1 MICINSKIQILFYEP
16 KSLSMKR
23 LGERSLTVLVVD
35 VSPVTWGKRDLL
47 RTANDRTRFTKG
59 KPSVGPA
66 NLDDLLSAVQAFS
79 SAFSSLERDS
89 ALILVAVAG
98 SEVAVVHP
106 RKDEMEN
113 YFSNPETKLDSRKIQ
128 SDLVGGVAELV
139 SRAASKQ
146 SFGNGNSNGA
156 SPPSLSAS
164 LAAMASAFSI
174 SLCLINRFLV
184 ATNSGIS
191 ALRNQD
197 SWSQGDGDDED
208 VITALGGS
216 GGGGASKSNKG
227 RSWSP
232 RILLI
237 QASDDRPS
245 DYNAFMNCAF
255 ASVKQNVVVDGC
267 FIPAPGGTQTSPYL
281 EQTCDLTGGLW
292 LAPKGAAQSNK
303 ALTEVLLG
311 VFLPPRSSRSR
322 LNLPGINKV
331 DFRARAFDTG
341 KILDMAFVCNQCLSI
356 FEHKPVGC
364 CPTCGAEIR
373 SPESNRNN
381 NKQQR
386 IN

>member
-1 MICINSKIQILFYEP
+1 
-16 KSLSMKR
+16 MKR

-35 VSPVTWGKRDLL
+35 VSPVTWGKRDV
-47 RTANDRTRFTKG
+47 RRNKNDRDRFAKG

-106 RKDEMEN
+106 RKDEMEY
-113 YFSNPETKLDSRKIQ
+113 YFANPETKLDSRKIQ

-139 SRAASKQ
+139 SRAASRETKG
-146 SFGNGNSNGA
+146 SK
-156 SPPSLSAS
+156 PLPLSSS
-164 LAAMASAFSI
+164 LAGMASAFSI

-191 ALRNQD
+191 ALRDQE
-197 SWSQGDGDDED
+197 SWSSNGNDDG
-208 VITALGGS
+208 VITALSGSS
-216 GGGGASKSNKG
+216 GGGGAKSNRG

-267 FIPAPGGTQTSPYL
+267 FIPATGGTQSSPYL

-303 ALTEVLLG
+303 ALTEVLLS

-341 KILDMAFVCNQCLSI
+341 EILDMAFVCNQCLSI
-356 FEHKPVGC
+356 FEHKPTGS

-373 SPESNRNN
+373 SSTNR

>member
-1 MICINSKIQILFYEP
+1 
-16 KSLSMKR
+16 MKR

-35 VSPVTWGKRDLL
+35 VSPVTWGDRDLK
-47 RTANDRTRFTKG
+47 RTTSDKQRFAKG

-106 RKDEMEN
+106 RKDEMEH
-113 YFSNPETKLDSRKIQ
+113 YFANPETKLDSRKIQ

-146 SFGNGNSNGA
+146 STTTNNDA
-156 SPPSLSAS
+156 KPSLSSS

-184 ATNSGIS
+184 ASNAGIS

-197 SWSQGDGDDED
+197 SWNAGSDDG
-208 VITALGGS
+208 VITALSGS
-216 GGGGASKSNKG
+216 GGPSSKSNKG
-227 RSWSP
+227 RSWAP
-232 RILLI
+232 RILLV

-255 ASVKQNVVVDGC
+255 AAVKQNVVVDGC
-267 FIPAPGGTQTSPYL
+267 FIPSPGGTQSSPYL

-322 LNLPGINKV
+322 LNLPDINKV

-341 KILDMAFVCNQCLSI
+341 KILDMAYVCNQCLSI
-356 FEHKPVGC
+356 FENKPTGS

-373 SPESNRNN
+373 SPV
-381 NKQQR
+381 KQQR
-386 IN
+386 IK

>member
-1 MICINSKIQILFYEP
+1 
-16 KSLSMKR
+16 MKR
-23 LGERSLTVLVVD
+23 PGERSLTVLVVD

-47 RTANDRTRFTKG
+47 RTASDKARSAKG

-106 RKDEMEN
+106 RKDELEN
-113 YFSNPETKLDSRKIQ
+113 YFQNPETTLDSRKIQ
-128 SDLVGGVAELV
+128 SNLVGGVAELV
-139 SRAASKQ
+139 SRAASR
-146 SFGNGNSNGA
+146 NSSNNITDQ
-156 SPPSLSAS
+156 PLSLSAS

-184 ATNSGIS
+184 ATNSGVS

-197 SWSQGDGDDED
+197 SWSRGDGNDEG
-208 VITALGGS
+208 VITALS
-216 GGGGASKSNKG
+216 GGGGAGAKNNKG
-227 RSWSP
+227 RAWSP
-232 RILLI
+232 RVLLI

-255 ASVKQNVVVDGC
+255 ASIKQNVVVDGC
-267 FIPAPGGTQTSPYL
+267 FIPFRGGAQSSPYL
-281 EQTCDLTGGLW
+281 EQTCDLTGGLF
-292 LAPKGAAQSNK
+292 LAPKGGAQTIK
-303 ALTEVLLG
+303 ALTEVLLV

-322 LNLPGINKV
+322 LNLPDINKV

-341 KILDMAFVCNQCLSI
+341 DILDMAYVCNQCLSI
-356 FEHKPVGC
+356 FKQKPVGN
-364 CPTCGAEIR
+364 CPTCGA
-373 SPESNRNN
+373 
-381 NKQQR
+381 
-386 IN
+386 

>member
-1 MICINSKIQILFYEP
+1 
-16 KSLSMKR
+16 MKR
-23 LGERSLTVLVVD
+23 LGERSLTVLVLD
-35 VSPVTWGKRDLL
+35 VSPVTWGKRDVV
-47 RTANDRTRFTKG
+47 RTANDRARSAKG

-66 NLDDLLSAVQAFS
+66 NLEDLLSAVQAFS

-113 YFSNPETKLDSRKIQ
+113 FFANPETILDSRKIQ

-139 SRAASKQ
+139 SRAAAKQ
-146 SFGNGNSNGA
+146 SAN
-156 SPPSLSAS
+156 LSAS

-184 ATNSGIS
+184 ATNSGVS
-191 ALRNQD
+191 ALRNQE
-197 SWSQGDGDDED
+197 SWSRGDGNDEG
-208 VITALGGS
+208 VITALS
-216 GGGGASKSNKG
+216 GGGGTAKNSKG
-227 RSWSP
+227 RAWSP

-267 FIPAPGGTQTSPYL
+267 FIPAPKGAQSSPYL

-322 LNLPGINKV
+322 LNLPDINKV
-331 DFRARAFDTG
+331 DFRARSFDTG
-341 KILDMAFVCNQCLSI
+341 DILDMAFVCNQCLSI
-356 FEHKPVGC
+356 FKQKPEGC

-373 SPESNRNN
+373 QPVSNR

-386 IN
+386 IG

>member
-1 MICINSKIQILFYEP
+1 
-16 KSLSMKR
+16 MKR
-23 LGERSLTVLVVD
+23 LGERSLTVVVVD
-35 VSPVTWGKRDLL
+35 VSPVTWGKRDIL
-47 RTANDRTRFTKG
+47 RTKNDRARFALG

-66 NLDDLLSAVQAFS
+66 NLGDLLSAVQAFS

-106 RKDEMEN
+106 RKDDMEH
-113 YFSNPETKLDSRKIQ
+113 FFANPETKLDSRKIQ

-139 SRAASKQ
+139 ARAASKQ
-146 SFGNGNSNGA
+146 SSTSNETNGTPKEPV
-156 SPPSLSAS
+156 SPSSE

-191 ALRNQD
+191 ALRDQE
-197 SWSQGDGDDED
+197 SWSPGNGNDDG
-208 VITALGGS
+208 VITALSGS
-216 GGGGASKSNKG
+216 GGGGAKSNKG

-267 FIPAPGGTQTSPYL
+267 FIVATNGTQTSPYL

-292 LAPKGAAQSNK
+292 LAPKGAAQSNR

-341 KILDMAFVCNQCLSI
+341 NILDMAYVCNQCLSI
-356 FEHKPVGC
+356 FENRPSGS

-373 SPESNRNN
+373 LPANQ

-386 IN
+386 IS

>member
-1 MICINSKIQILFYEP
+1 M
-16 KSLSMKR
+16 
-23 LGERSLTVLVVD
+23 
-35 VSPVTWGKRDLL
+35 L
-47 RTANDRTRFTKG
+47 RTATDKARSKKG

-66 NLDDLLSAVQAFS
+66 KLDELLSAIQAFS

-106 RKDEMEN
+106 RKDDMEE
-113 YFSNPETKLDSRKIQ
+113 YFANPETKLDSRKIQ

-139 SRAASKQ
+139 SRAAAKQ
-146 SFGNGNSNGA
+146 SSKNNTRNQ
-156 SPPSLSAS
+156 PQPLTAS

-184 ATNSGIS
+184 ATNSGVS
-191 ALRNQD
+191 ALRNHD
-197 SWSQGDGDDED
+197 SWTRGNGDDEG
-208 VITALGGS
+208 VISALGGS
-216 GGGGASKSNKG
+216 GGGSSGKSNKA
-227 RSWSP
+227 RAWSP

-255 ASVKQNVVVDGC
+255 ASIKQNVVVDGC
-267 FIPAPGGTQTSPYL
+267 FIPNPGGTQSSPYL

-303 ALTEVLLG
+303 ALTEVLLS

-322 LNLPGINKV
+322 LNLPDINKV
-331 DFRARAFDTG
+331 DFRARSFDTG
-341 KILDMAFVCNQCLSI
+341 DILDMAFVCNQCLSI
-356 FEHKPVGC
+356 FKQKPVGR
-364 CPTCGAEIR
+364 CPTCEAEIR
-373 SPESNRNN
+373 LPVSNRS
-381 NKQQR
+381 KQRR
-386 IN
+386 IE

>member
-1 MICINSKIQILFYEP
+1 
-16 KSLSMKR
+16 MKR

-35 VSPVTWGKRDLL
+35 VSPVTWGKRDVV
-47 RTANDRTRFTKG
+47 RTANDRARSAKG

-66 NLDDLLSAVQAFS
+66 NLDDLLSAIQAFS

-113 YFSNPETKLDSRKIQ
+113 YFANPETILDSRKIQ

-146 SFGNGNSNGA
+146 SLNGNA
-156 SPPSLSAS
+156 SGQPLPLSAS

-191 ALRNQD
+191 ALRQD
-197 SWSQGDGDDED
+197 SWSGGNGNDEG
-208 VITALGGS
+208 VITALSGS
-216 GGGGASKSNKG
+216 GGGGAKSNKG
-227 RSWSP
+227 RAWSP

-267 FIPAPGGTQTSPYL
+267 FIPAPGGTQSSPYL

-322 LNLPGINKV
+322 LNLPDINKV
-331 DFRARAFDTG
+331 DFRARSFDTG
-341 KILDMAFVCNQCLSI
+341 DILDMAFVCNQCLSI
-356 FEHKPVGC
+356 FKQKPEGQ

-373 SPESNRNN
+373 LPVSNR

-386 IN
+386 IS

>member
-1 MICINSKIQILFYEP
+1 
-16 KSLSMKR
+16 MKR
-23 LGERSLTVLVVD
+23 QGERSLTVLVVD
-35 VSPVTWGKRDLL
+35 VSPVTWGRRDLI
-47 RTANDRTRFTKG
+47 RTASDRARSAKG

-66 NLDDLLSAVQAFS
+66 NLDDLLSAIQAFS

-113 YFSNPETKLDSRKIQ
+113 YFANPETILDSRKIQ

-146 SFGNGNSNGA
+146 STSNQ
-156 SPPSLSAS
+156 PLPLSAS

-184 ATNSGIS
+184 ATNSGVS

-197 SWSQGDGDDED
+197 SWNQGSGNDEG
-208 VITALGGS
+208 VITALS
-216 GGGGASKSNKG
+216 GGGGGGGGAKSNKG
-227 RSWSP
+227 RAWSP

-267 FIPAPGGTQTSPYL
+267 FIPATGGTQSSPYL

-322 LNLPGINKV
+322 LNLPDITKV
-331 DFRARAFDTG
+331 DFRARSFDTG
-341 KILDMAFVCNQCLSI
+341 DILDMAFVCNQCLSI
-356 FEHKPVGC
+356 FKRKPVGR
-364 CPTCGAEIR
+364 CPTCDAEIR
-373 SPESNRNN
+373 LPVSNR

-386 IN
+386 IS

>member
-1 MICINSKIQILFYEP
+1 MKQI
-16 KSLSMKR
+16 
-23 LGERSLTVLVVD
+23 GERSLTVVVVD
-35 VSPVTWGKRDLL
+35 VSPVTWGKRDLQ
-47 RTANDRTRFTKG
+47 RKASDKARSAKG

-66 NLDDLLSAVQAFS
+66 NLDDLLSAIQAFS

-89 ALILVAVAG
+89 ALILIAVAG

-113 YFSNPETKLDSRKIQ
+113 YFANPETILDSRKIQ
-128 SDLVGGVAELV
+128 RNLIGGVAELV

-146 SFGNGNSNGA
+146 SLSSSSNNSSNI
-156 SPPSLSAS
+156 PIS
-164 LAAMASAFSI
+164 LASTLASMASAFSI

-184 ATNSGIS
+184 ATNSGVS

-197 SWSQGDGDDED
+197 SWSRGNGNDEG
-208 VITALGGS
+208 VITALSGS
-216 GGGGASKSNKG
+216 GGGGGGAKNNKG
-227 RSWSP
+227 RAWSP
-232 RILLI
+232 RILMI

-255 ASVKQNVVVDGC
+255 ASIKQNVVVDGC
-267 FIPAPGGTQTSPYL
+267 FIPATGGTQSSPYL

-322 LNLPGINKV
+322 LNLPDINKV
-331 DFRARAFDTG
+331 DFRPRSFDTG
-341 KILDMAFVCNQCLSI
+341 DILDIAFVCNQCLSI
-356 FEHKPVGC
+356 FKQKPVGS

-373 SPESNRNN
+373 LPVSNR

-386 IN
+386 IS

>member
-1 MICINSKIQILFYEP
+1 
-16 KSLSMKR
+16 MKR

-47 RTANDRTRFTKG
+47 RTASDKARSAKG

-66 NLDDLLSAVQAFS
+66 NLDDLLSAIQAFS

-113 YFSNPETKLDSRKIQ
+113 YFANPETILDSRKIQ
-128 SDLVGGVAELV
+128 SDLVGGVTELV

-146 SFGNGNSNGA
+146 SFNSSSNKT
-156 SPPSLSAS
+156 SNEPLPLSAS

-184 ATNSGIS
+184 ATNSGVS
-191 ALRNQD
+191 ALRNED
-197 SWSQGDGDDED
+197 SWSRGNGNDEG
-208 VITALGGS
+208 VITALSGS
-216 GGGGASKSNKG
+216 VGGGAKNNKG
-227 RSWSP
+227 RAWSP

-237 QASDDRPS
+237 QASNDRPS

-267 FIPAPGGTQTSPYL
+267 FIPVRGGTLSSPYL
-281 EQTCDLTGGLW
+281 EQTCDLTGGLF
-292 LAPKGAAQSNK
+292 LAPKGGAQTIK
-303 ALTEVLLG
+303 ALTEVLLV

-322 LNLPGINKV
+322 LNLPDINKV
-331 DFRARAFDTG
+331 DFRARSFDTG
-341 KILDMAFVCNQCLSI
+341 DILDMAFVCNQCLSI
-356 FEHKPVGC
+356 FKLKPAGR

-373 SPESNRNN
+373 LPLSNR

-386 IN
+386 IS

>member
-1 MICINSKIQILFYEP
+1 LPQKPRTDKVAEL
-16 KSLSMKR
+16 LSMKR
-23 LGERSLTVLVVD
+23 SGERSLTVLVVD
-35 VSPVTWGKRDLL
+35 VSPVTWGKRDLA
-47 RTANDRTRFTKG
+47 RAANDRQRFKKN

-66 NLDDLLSAVQAFS
+66 NLEDLLSAVQAFS

-106 RKDEMEN
+106 RKDDMEN
-113 YFSNPETKLDSRKIQ
+113 FFVNPETVLDSRKIQ
-128 SDLVGGVAELV
+128 SDLIGGVSELV

-146 SFGNGNSNGA
+146 SMNGSDDK
-156 SPPSLSAS
+156 SSTKPPPLSTS

-184 ATNSGIS
+184 ATNSGVS
-191 ALRNQD
+191 ALRNQE
-197 SWSQGDGDDED
+197 SMSRGDGTDEG
-208 VITALGGS
+208 VITVLNSGGS
-216 GGGGASKSNKG
+216 NSAKNNKG
-227 RSWSP
+227 RAWSP

-255 ASVKQNVVVDGC
+255 ASVKQNIVVDGC
-267 FIPAPGGTQTSPYL
+267 FIPAQGGTQSSPYL

-303 ALTEVLLG
+303 SLTEVLLG

-322 LNLPGINKV
+322 LNLPDINKV
-331 DFRARAFDTG
+331 DFRARSFDTG
-341 KILDMAFVCNQCLSI
+341 DILDMAYVCNQCLSI
-356 FEHKPVGC
+356 FKQKPEGS

-373 SPESNRNN
+373 LPTSNR

-386 IN
+386 TI